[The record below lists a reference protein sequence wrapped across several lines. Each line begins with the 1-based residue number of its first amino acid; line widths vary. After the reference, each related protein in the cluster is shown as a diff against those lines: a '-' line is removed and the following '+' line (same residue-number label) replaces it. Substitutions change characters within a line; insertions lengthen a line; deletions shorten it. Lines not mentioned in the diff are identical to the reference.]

1 MTEPDV
7 TLTDYALMILCVAF
21 VRKIAGQSFKMPI
34 LQKLWCVFFG
44 SVALASLM
52 GGTVHGF
59 YLNESSLGFQILWP
73 ITLLAVGVTAGTAWV
88 LSGLFAFG
96 QGALKSS
103 LIFSGVIFLVYS
115 AIVLVFSQSFVV
127 VIINYLPPMVIFF
140 VLSVKEYIR
149 TRLPAFLWLA
159 GGIGISFI
167 GAYIQQVQIA
177 LHPEY
182 FNHNSTYH
190 LLQAFSLSALFYG
203 AKRIE
208 TIKGTL

>member
-59 YLNESSLGFQILWP
+59 FLDESSLGFQILWP

-103 LIFSGVIFLVYS
+103 LIFCSRSRAIYRCDMGPFISF
-115 AIVLVFSQSFVV
+115 AGMAIGIVLIKIWEWDFS
-127 VIINYLPPMVIFF
+127 
-140 VLSVKEYIR
+140 
-149 TRLPAFLWLA
+149 FLEP
-159 GGIGISFI
+159 FI
-167 GAYIQQVQIA
+167 
-177 LHPEY
+177 
-182 FNHNSTYH
+182 
-190 LLQAFSLSALFYG
+190 LLQ
-203 AKRIE
+203 
-208 TIKGTL
+208 

>member
-21 VRKIAGQSFKMPI
+21 VRNIAGQSFKMPI
-34 LQKLWCVFFG
+34 LHKLWCVFFG

-59 YLNESSLGFQILWP
+59 FLDESSLGFQILWP

-103 LIFSGVIFLVYS
+103 LIFCSRSRAIYRCDMGPFISFADGDLVFRTDALSIFASQPNNYFAVIFKDRGWFISRSWLLV
-115 AIVLVFSQSFVV
+115 
-127 VIINYLPPMVIFF
+127 
-140 VLSVKEYIR
+140 
-149 TRLPAFLWLA
+149 
-159 GGIGISFI
+159 
-167 GAYIQQVQIA
+167 
-177 LHPEY
+177 
-182 FNHNSTYH
+182 
-190 LLQAFSLSALFYG
+190 
-203 AKRIE
+203 
-208 TIKGTL
+208 